1 MEGIGKEQLLTS
13 KSGKWKVTYN
23 APLTLTFTFIS
34 LGFVV
39 FNYITAGWI
48 NQAFA
53 LYPNFSL
60 LDSYRFFTYIFCHAD
75 WSHLAANSIYL
86 LMLGPL
92 LEEKYGAKELLFM
105 TGCTALV
112 TGLLNNLLFQNVI
125 VGASGIVFM
134 FIVLSSLVNMK
145 RKEIP
150 LTFILVSIVFIGN
163 EVVNSFTA
171 DNISQFGHICG
182 GLCGGAFG
190 FMKRNLT

>member
-1 MEGIGKEQLLTS
+1 MESNDKEHFFGS
-13 KSGKWKVTYN
+13 KGGKWKITYN
-23 APLTLTFTFIS
+23 APLTLSFTLIS

-39 FNYITAGWI
+39 LNYITAGWI

-53 LYPNFSL
+53 LHANFSM
-60 LDSYRFFTYIFCHAD
+60 LDSYRFFTYIFCHSN
-75 WSHLAANSIYL
+75 WSHLAGNSIYL

-92 LEEKYGAKELLFM
+92 LEEKYGPKDLLIM
-105 TGCTALV
+105 TGLTALV

-150 LTFILVSIVFIGN
+150 LTFILVTVVFIGD
-163 EVVNSFTA
+163 EILNSFNV

-190 FMKRNLT
+190 FMKRNMD